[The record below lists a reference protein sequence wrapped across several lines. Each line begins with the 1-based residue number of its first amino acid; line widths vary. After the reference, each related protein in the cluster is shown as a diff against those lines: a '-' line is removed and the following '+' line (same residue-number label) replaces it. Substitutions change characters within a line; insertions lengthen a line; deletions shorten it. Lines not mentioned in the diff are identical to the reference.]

1 MRVRFA
7 VATPGTTWVG
17 KQSADSSHRIRCF
30 PGLSK
35 MTWATADSADS
46 HRTEPTLEVDNTPF
60 SLTRRALAV
69 CPQDY
74 HELALTCVLF

>member
-1 MRVRFA
+1 
-7 VATPGTTWVG
+7 
-17 KQSADSSHRIRCF
+17 
-30 PGLSK
+30 